1 MFDVGEHEN
10 VTSPQFKQQYYAD
23 THKNVLLDAMTQLN
37 MVKGGKSEEEARSQ
51 ANKKLKTL
59 VDQSSRNFFVELLN
73 NDVQG
78 K

>member
-1 MFDVGEHEN
+1 
-10 VTSPQFKQQYYAD
+10 
-23 THKNVLLDAMTQLN
+23 MTQLN

-73 NDVQG
+73 NDAQG